1 MSDSSKKKREL
12 SPAQENKEALK
23 KSKESDDLD
32 TPTKLMIDKFFE
44 SQISIIEEAS
54 SGSDAELQYLI
65 DDLGKTF
72 DVILDEEELKECFSN
87 TFNDSCPTELNH
99 E

>member
-44 SQISIIEEAS
+44 SQISIIEAAS
-54 SGSDAELQYLI
+54 SGSDADLQYLI
-65 DDLGKTF
+65 NDLGETE
-72 DVILDEEELKECFSN
+72 DVILDEEEIKECFSN
-87 TFNDSCPTELNH
+87 IFNDSCRTELNH

>member
-32 TPTKLMIDKFFE
+32 TPTKLMIEQFLAFE
-44 SQISIIEEAS
+44 SKAQLAKEEEKKDQRVKLTRLYIIEDNQPLKPQKQSA
-54 SGSDAELQYLI
+54 I
-65 DDLGKTF
+65 
-72 DVILDEEELKECFSN
+72 DEE
-87 TFNDSCPTELNH
+87 
-99 E
+99 

>member
-32 TPTKLMIDKFFE
+32 TPTKLMIE
-44 SQISIIEEAS
+44 
-54 SGSDAELQYLI
+54 
-65 DDLGKTF
+65 
-72 DVILDEEELKECFSN
+72 
-87 TFNDSCPTELNH
+87 
-99 E
+99 